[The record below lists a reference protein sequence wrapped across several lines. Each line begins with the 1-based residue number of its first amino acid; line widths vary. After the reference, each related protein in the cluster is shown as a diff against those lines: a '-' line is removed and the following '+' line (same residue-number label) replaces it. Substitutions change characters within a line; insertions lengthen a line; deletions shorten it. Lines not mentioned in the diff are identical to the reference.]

1 MQGEWSSS
9 LESSEVARGCA
20 IMPIK
25 AAAACPSSWSLYSDR
40 TSPSECLIAI
50 RTRCVCVLDS
60 RCSGH
65 SFCCAFPHPNPAL
78 HICSLCPSR
87 PVASTS
93 IIPGPAIPM
102 KDLRVSR
109 VSTSPHSLHFLFP
122 HHTLHHVGS
131 ISQQDTRELSWGHRL
146 SLLGWHS

>member
-1 MQGEWSSS
+1 MEFIFGELRGRQRLCNNAHQSGCS
-9 LESSEVARGCA
+9 LSVLLE
-20 IMPIK
+20 P
-25 AAAACPSSWSLYSDR
+25 LFR

-50 RTRCVCVLDS
+50 RTRCVCVLHS